1 MPDMG
6 DMKMIREA
14 DRALSDGTGA
24 IARGTSLTCMTHLE
38 GAFAREAPRFVHQ
51 GRPVDGCDCC
61 WRARCMVSLPLSIS
75 LARCPVFRAL
85 FRRPLCLGSL
95 ALLLSRSPARPVL

>member
-24 IARGTSLTCMTHLE
+24 IARGGNRIPHASVFGTYRHLKE
-38 GAFAREAPRFVHQ
+38 DE
-51 GRPVDGCDCC
+51 
-61 WRARCMVSLPLSIS
+61 SLPGTTRDTINY
-75 LARCPVFRAL
+75 
-85 FRRPLCLGSL
+85 
-95 ALLLSRSPARPVL
+95 